1 MKKLSKKLLLSGLAA
16 LTIYSGFNTIDI
28 STTYAKVNY
37 DVFDLEAHRGGIDVR
52 PENTLYSY
60 AYAIELGATSIECD
74 MQLTKD
80 GQIVMS
86 HNPILN
92 SDITRDKNGNYIEN
106 NKYDIRLMT
115 VDELKKFDVG
125 VMDQNCG
132 EYYDLHGK
140 TQFTYDAKIPTLEE
154 LMQLIQSYDDKN
166 IVLNIETKSYP
177 DPASAGYKNNADPK
191 KFVEVFNNIVKKY
204 DMEDRVVLQSFDW
217 QTLIEM
223 KKLNPNISTSA
234 LWQEQPSWGRDS
246 ESLRRYE
253 KKKSP
258 WLGGLDIKDYQG
270 NPVKA
275 AHAIGADIISPY
287 YTEISKQDVDEAHS
301 LGMKVVPWT
310 VNNEKDMTM
319 LLDMGVDGIIS
330 DKPWLLK
337 QVLEKRNIKLHTP
350 TVNVDS
356 PYHTGTDHKDT
367 APTKAGNGN
376 DADRKST
383 RLNSSHEWISRMPS
397 SA

>member
-1 MKKLSKKLLLSGLAA
+1 MKKLSKKLLFSGLAA

-37 DVFDLEAHRGGIDVR
+37 DVFDLEAHRGGRDVR

-92 SDITRDKNGNYIEN
+92 SDITRDENGNYIEN

-125 VMDQNCG
+125 VMDPNCG

-154 LMQLIQSYDDKN
+154 LMQLIQSYGDKN

-275 AHAIGADIISPY
+275 AHAIGVDIISPY
-287 YTEISKQDVDEAHS
+287 YTETSKQDVDEAHS

-310 VNNEKDMTM
+310 VNNEKDMNM

-367 APTKAGNGN
+367 APTEAGNGN
-376 DADRKST
+376 DA
-383 RLNSSHEWISRMPS
+383 
-397 SA
+397 AY

>member
-16 LTIYSGFNTIDI
+16 LTIYSGFNNIDI

-37 DVFDLEAHRGGIDVR
+37 DVFDLEAHRGGRNVR

-92 SDITRDKNGNYIEN
+92 SDITRDENGNYIEN

-125 VMDQNCG
+125 VMDPNCG

-154 LMQLIQSYDDKN
+154 LMQLIQSYGDKN

-310 VNNEKDMTM
+310 VNNEKDMNM

-367 APTKAGNGN
+367 APTEAGNGN
-376 DADRKST
+376 DA
-383 RLNSSHEWISRMPS
+383 
-397 SA
+397 AY

>member
-16 LTIYSGFNTIDI
+16 LTIYSGFNNIDI

-37 DVFDLEAHRGGIDVR
+37 DVFDLEAHRGGRDVR

-60 AYAIELGATSIECD
+60 AYAIELGAISIECD

-92 SDITRDKNGNYIEN
+92 SDITRDENGNYIEN

-125 VMDQNCG
+125 VMDPNCG

-154 LMQLIQSYDDKN
+154 LMQLIQSYGDKN

-310 VNNEKDMTM
+310 VNNEKDMNM

-350 TVNVDS
+350 TINVDS

-367 APTKAGNGN
+367 APTEAGNGN
-376 DADRKST
+376 DA
-383 RLNSSHEWISRMPS
+383 
-397 SA
+397 AY

>member
-16 LTIYSGFNTIDI
+16 LIIYSGFNNIDI

-37 DVFDLEAHRGGIDVR
+37 DVFDLEAHRGGRDVR

-92 SDITRDKNGNYIEN
+92 SDITRDENGNYIEN

-125 VMDQNCG
+125 VMDPNCG

-154 LMQLIQSYDDKN
+154 LMQLIQSYGDKN

-204 DMEDRVVLQSFDW
+204 DMENRVVLQSFDW

-301 LGMKVVPWT
+301 LDMKIVPWT
-310 VNNEKDMTM
+310 VNNEKDMNM

-350 TVNVDS
+350 TINVDS

-367 APTKAGNGN
+367 APTEAGNGN
-376 DADRKST
+376 DA
-383 RLNSSHEWISRMPS
+383 
-397 SA
+397 AY

>member
-1 MKKLSKKLLLSGLAA
+1 MKKLSKKLLFSGLAA

-37 DVFDLEAHRGGIDVR
+37 DVFDLEAHRGGRDVR

-92 SDITRDKNGNYIEN
+92 SDITRDENGNYIEN
-106 NKYDIRLMT
+106 NKYDIRLIT

-125 VMDQNCG
+125 VMDPNCG

-154 LMQLIQSYDDKN
+154 LMQLIQSYGDKN

-234 LWQEQPSWGRDS
+234 LWQKQPSWGRDS

-258 WLGGLDIKDYQG
+258 WLGDLDIKDYQG

-310 VNNEKDMTM
+310 VNNEKDMNM

-350 TVNVDS
+350 TINVDS

-367 APTKAGNGN
+367 APTEAGNGN
-376 DADRKST
+376 DA
-383 RLNSSHEWISRMPS
+383 
-397 SA
+397 AY

>member
-16 LTIYSGFNTIDI
+16 LTIYSGFNNIDI

-37 DVFDLEAHRGGIDVR
+37 DVFDLEAHRGGRDVR

-92 SDITRDKNGNYIEN
+92 SDITRDENGNYIKN

-154 LMQLIQSYDDKN
+154 LMQLIQSYGDKN

-253 KKKSP
+253 KKKSS

-287 YTEISKQDVDEAHS
+287 YTEISKQDVDEAHFF
-301 LGMKVVPWT
+301 GMKVVPWT
-310 VNNEKDMTM
+310 VNNEKDMNM

-376 DADRKST
+376 DA
-383 RLNSSHEWISRMPS
+383 
-397 SA
+397 AY

>member
-16 LTIYSGFNTIDI
+16 LTVYSGFNNIDI

-37 DVFDLEAHRGGIDVR
+37 DVFDLEAHRGGRDVR

-92 SDITRDKNGNYIEN
+92 SDITRDENGNYIEN

-125 VMDQNCG
+125 VMDPNCG

-154 LMQLIQSYDDKN
+154 LMQLIQSYGDKN

-310 VNNEKDMTM
+310 VNNEKDMNM

-350 TVNVDS
+350 TINVDS

-367 APTKAGNGN
+367 APTEAGNGN
-376 DADRKST
+376 DA
-383 RLNSSHEWISRMPS
+383 
-397 SA
+397 AY

>member
-16 LTIYSGFNTIDI
+16 LTIYSGYNNIDI

-37 DVFDLEAHRGGIDVR
+37 DVFDLEAHRGGRDIR

-92 SDITRDKNGNYIEN
+92 SDITRDENGNYIEN

-125 VMDQNCG
+125 VMDPNCG

-154 LMQLIQSYDDKN
+154 LMQLIQSYGDKN

-301 LGMKVVPWT
+301 LGMKVVSWT
-310 VNNEKDMTM
+310 VNNEKDMNM

-367 APTKAGNGN
+367 APTEAGNGN
-376 DADRKST
+376 DA
-383 RLNSSHEWISRMPS
+383 
-397 SA
+397 AY

>member
-37 DVFDLEAHRGGIDVR
+37 DVFDLEAHRGGRDVR

-92 SDITRDKNGNYIEN
+92 SDITRDENGNYIEN

-125 VMDQNCG
+125 VMDPNCG

-154 LMQLIQSYDDKN
+154 LMQLIQSYGDKN

-310 VNNEKDMTM
+310 VNNEKDMNM

-356 PYHTGTDHKDT
+356 PYHTRIDHKDT
-367 APTKAGNGN
+367 APTEAGNGN
-376 DADRKST
+376 DA
-383 RLNSSHEWISRMPS
+383 
-397 SA
+397 AY

>member
-37 DVFDLEAHRGGIDVR
+37 DVFDLEAHRGGRDIR

-80 GQIVMS
+80 GQIVMI

-92 SDITRDKNGNYIEN
+92 SDITRDENGNYIEN
-106 NKYDIRLMT
+106 NKYDIRLMI

-125 VMDQNCG
+125 VMDPNCG

-154 LMQLIQSYDDKN
+154 LMQLIQSYGDKN

-310 VNNEKDMTM
+310 VNNEKDMNM

-367 APTKAGNGN
+367 APTEAGNGN
-376 DADRKST
+376 DA
-383 RLNSSHEWISRMPS
+383 
-397 SA
+397 AY

>member
-1 MKKLSKKLLLSGLAA
+1 MSGLAA
-16 LTIYSGFNTIDI
+16 LTIYSGFNNIDI

-37 DVFDLEAHRGGIDVR
+37 DVFDLEAHRGGRDVR

-92 SDITRDKNGNYIEN
+92 SDITRDENGNYIKN

-154 LMQLIQSYDDKN
+154 LMQLIQSYGDKN

-310 VNNEKDMTM
+310 VNNEKDMNM

-376 DADRKST
+376 DA
-383 RLNSSHEWISRMPS
+383 
-397 SA
+397 AY

>member
-1 MKKLSKKLLLSGLAA
+1 MNKISKKLLLTGLAA
-16 LTIYSGFNTIDI
+16 LTIYSGFNNIDI

-37 DVFDLEAHRGGIDVR
+37 DVFDLEAHRGGRDVR

-60 AYAIELGATSIECD
+60 AYAMELGATSIECD

-92 SDITRDKNGNYIEN
+92 SDITRDENGNYIEN

-125 VMDQNCG
+125 VMNPNCG

-154 LMQLIQSYDDKN
+154 LMQLIQSYDNKD
-166 IVLNIETKSYP
+166 IILNIETKSYP
-177 DPASAGYKNNADPK
+177 DPESIGYKNNADPK
-191 KFVEVFNNIVKKY
+191 KFVETFNNIVKKY
-204 DMEDRVVLQSFDW
+204 NMEDRVVLQSFDW
-217 QTLIEM
+217 RTLIEM

-253 KKKSP
+253 QEKSP

-270 NPVKA
+270 DPVKA

-310 VNNEKDMTM
+310 VNNEKDMNM

-337 QVLEKRNIKLHTP
+337 QVLEKRNIKLHAP
-350 TVNVDS
+350 TVNVNS
-356 PYHTGTDHKDT
+356 PYHTGIEHKDT
-367 APTKAGNGN
+367 APTEASNGN
-376 DADRKST
+376 DA
-383 RLNSSHEWISRMPS
+383 
-397 SA
+397 AY

>member
-37 DVFDLEAHRGGIDVR
+37 DVFDLEAHRGGRDIR

-92 SDITRDKNGNYIEN
+92 SDITRDENGNYIEN

-125 VMDQNCG
+125 VMDPNCG

-154 LMQLIQSYDDKN
+154 LMQLIQSYGDKN

-310 VNNEKDMTM
+310 VNNEKDMNM

-337 QVLEKRNIKLHTP
+337 QVLEKRNIKLHAP
-350 TVNVDS
+350 TINVDS

-367 APTKAGNGN
+367 APTEAGNGN
-376 DADRKST
+376 DA
-383 RLNSSHEWISRMPS
+383 
-397 SA
+397 AY

>member
-16 LTIYSGFNTIDI
+16 LTIYSGYNNIDI

-37 DVFDLEAHRGGIDVR
+37 DVFDLEAHRGGRDVR

-92 SDITRDKNGNYIEN
+92 SDITRDENGNYIEN
-106 NKYDIRLMT
+106 NKYDICLMT

-154 LMQLIQSYDDKN
+154 LMQLIQSYGDKN

-310 VNNEKDMTM
+310 VNNEKDMNM

-376 DADRKST
+376 DA
-383 RLNSSHEWISRMPS
+383 
-397 SA
+397 AY

>member
-16 LTIYSGFNTIDI
+16 LTIYSGFNNIDI

-37 DVFDLEAHRGGIDVR
+37 DVFDLEAHRGGRDVR

-74 MQLTKD
+74 MQLTKY

-92 SDITRDKNGNYIEN
+92 SDITRDENGNYIKN

-125 VMDQNCG
+125 VMDPNCG

-204 DMEDRVVLQSFDW
+204 NMEDRVVLQSFDW

-376 DADRKST
+376 DA
-383 RLNSSHEWISRMPS
+383 
-397 SA
+397 AY

>member
-52 PENTLYSY
+52 PENTLYSYSY

-376 DADRKST
+376 DA
-383 RLNSSHEWISRMPS
+383 
-397 SA
+397 AY

>member
-1 MKKLSKKLLLSGLAA
+1 MKKLSKKLLLSGLAV
-16 LTIYSGFNTIDI
+16 LTIYSGFNNIDI

-37 DVFDLEAHRGGIDVR
+37 DVFDLEAHRGGRDVR

-92 SDITRDKNGNYIEN
+92 SDITRDENGNYIEN

-125 VMDQNCG
+125 VMDPNCG

-154 LMQLIQSYDDKN
+154 LMQLIQSYGDKN

-191 KFVEVFNNIVKKY
+191 KFVEIFNNIVKKY

-310 VNNEKDMTM
+310 VNNEKDMNM

-376 DADRKST
+376 DA
-383 RLNSSHEWISRMPS
+383 
-397 SA
+397 AY

>member
-16 LTIYSGFNTIDI
+16 LTIYSGYNNIDI

-37 DVFDLEAHRGGIDVR
+37 DVFDLEAHRGGRDVR

-92 SDITRDKNGNYIEN
+92 SDITRDENGNYIEN

-125 VMDQNCG
+125 VMDPNCG

-154 LMQLIQSYDDKN
+154 LMQLIQSYGDKN

-310 VNNEKDMTM
+310 VNNEKDMNM

-337 QVLEKRNIKLHTP
+337 QVLEKRNIRLHTP
-350 TVNVDS
+350 TINVDS

-367 APTKAGNGN
+367 APTEAGNGN
-376 DADRKST
+376 DA
-383 RLNSSHEWISRMPS
+383 
-397 SA
+397 AY

>member
-16 LTIYSGFNTIDI
+16 LTIYSGFNNIDI

-37 DVFDLEAHRGGIDVR
+37 DVFDLEAHRGGRDVR

-92 SDITRDKNGNYIEN
+92 SDITRDENGNYIKN

-154 LMQLIQSYDDKN
+154 LMQLIQSYGDKN

-310 VNNEKDMTM
+310 VNNEKDMNM

-367 APTKAGNGN
+367 APTEAGNSN
-376 DADRKST
+376 DA
-383 RLNSSHEWISRMPS
+383 
-397 SA
+397 AY

>member
-1 MKKLSKKLLLSGLAA
+1 MKKLSKKLLFSGLAA

-37 DVFDLEAHRGGIDVR
+37 DVFDLEAHRGGRDVR

-92 SDITRDKNGNYIEN
+92 SDITRDENGNYIEN

-125 VMDQNCG
+125 VMDPNCG

-154 LMQLIQSYDDKN
+154 LMQLIQSYGDKN

-234 LWQEQPSWGRDS
+234 LWQKQPSWGRDS

-258 WLGGLDIKDYQG
+258 WLGGLDIKDYEG

-310 VNNEKDMTM
+310 VNNEKDMNM

-367 APTKAGNGN
+367 APTEAGNGN
-376 DADRKST
+376 DA
-383 RLNSSHEWISRMPS
+383 
-397 SA
+397 AY

>member
-16 LTIYSGFNTIDI
+16 LTIYSGYNNIDI

-37 DVFDLEAHRGGIDVR
+37 DVFDLEAHRGGRDVR

-92 SDITRDKNGNYIEN
+92 SDITRDENGNYIEN

-125 VMDQNCG
+125 VMDPNCG

-140 TQFTYDAKIPTLEE
+140 TQFTYDAKISTLEE
-154 LMQLIQSYDDKN
+154 LMQLIQSYGDKN

-310 VNNEKDMTM
+310 VNNEKDMNM

-350 TVNVDS
+350 TINVDS

-367 APTKAGNGN
+367 APTEAGNGN
-376 DADRKST
+376 DA
-383 RLNSSHEWISRMPS
+383 
-397 SA
+397 AY

>member
-16 LTIYSGFNTIDI
+16 LTIYSGFNNIDI

-37 DVFDLEAHRGGIDVR
+37 DVFDLEAHRGGRDVR

-92 SDITRDKNGNYIEN
+92 SDITRDENGNYIEN

-125 VMDQNCG
+125 VMDPNCG

-154 LMQLIQSYDDKN
+154 LMQLIQSYGDKN
-166 IVLNIETKSYP
+166 IILNIETKSYP

-301 LGMKVVPWT
+301 LGMKVVPCT
-310 VNNEKDMTM
+310 VNNEKDMNM

-350 TVNVDS
+350 TINVDS

-367 APTKAGNGN
+367 APTEAGNGN
-376 DADRKST
+376 DA
-383 RLNSSHEWISRMPS
+383 
-397 SA
+397 AY

>member
-16 LTIYSGFNTIDI
+16 LTIYSGFNNIDI

-37 DVFDLEAHRGGIDVR
+37 DVFDLEAHRGGRDVR

-92 SDITRDKNGNYIEN
+92 SDITRDENGNYIEN

-125 VMDQNCG
+125 VMDPNCG

-154 LMQLIQSYDDKN
+154 LMQLIQSYGDKN

-301 LGMKVVPWT
+301 LGMKGVPWT
-310 VNNEKDMTM
+310 VNNEKDMNM

-350 TVNVDS
+350 TINVDS

-367 APTKAGNGN
+367 APTEAGNGN
-376 DADRKST
+376 DA
-383 RLNSSHEWISRMPS
+383 
-397 SA
+397 AY

>member
-16 LTIYSGFNTIDI
+16 LTIYSGFNNIDI

-37 DVFDLEAHRGGIDVR
+37 DVFDLEAHRGGRDVR

-92 SDITRDKNGNYIEN
+92 SDITRDENGNYIKN

-125 VMDQNCG
+125 VMDPNCG

-154 LMQLIQSYDDKN
+154 LMQLIQSYGDKN

-253 KKKSP
+253 KKKSS

-275 AHAIGADIISPY
+275 AHAIGTDIISPY

-301 LGMKVVPWT
+301 LDMKIVPWT
-310 VNNEKDMTM
+310 VNNEKDMNM

-376 DADRKST
+376 DA
-383 RLNSSHEWISRMPS
+383 
-397 SA
+397 AY

>member
-16 LTIYSGFNTIDI
+16 LTIYSGFNNIDI

-37 DVFDLEAHRGGIDVR
+37 DVFDLEAHRGGRDVR

-92 SDITRDKNGNYIEN
+92 SDITRDENGNYIEN

-125 VMDQNCG
+125 VMDPNCG
-132 EYYDLHGK
+132 QYYDLHGK

-154 LMQLIQSYDDKN
+154 LMQLIQSYGDKN

-301 LGMKVVPWT
+301 LGMKVIPWT
-310 VNNEKDMTM
+310 VNNEKDMNM

-367 APTKAGNGN
+367 APTEAGNGN
-376 DADRKST
+376 DA
-383 RLNSSHEWISRMPS
+383 
-397 SA
+397 AY

>member
-16 LTIYSGFNTIDI
+16 LTIYSGFNNIDI
-28 STTYAKVNY
+28 STTYAKINY
-37 DVFDLEAHRGGIDVR
+37 DVFDLEAHRGGRDVR

-92 SDITRDKNGNYIEN
+92 SDITRDENGNYIEN

-125 VMDQNCG
+125 VMDPNCG

-154 LMQLIQSYDDKN
+154 LMQLIQSYGDKN

-177 DPASAGYKNNADPK
+177 DPVSAGYKNNADPK

-310 VNNEKDMTM
+310 VNNEKDMNM

-367 APTKAGNGN
+367 APTEAGNGN
-376 DADRKST
+376 DA
-383 RLNSSHEWISRMPS
+383 
-397 SA
+397 AY

>member
-16 LTIYSGFNTIDI
+16 LTVYSGFNNIDI

-37 DVFDLEAHRGGIDVR
+37 DVFDLEAHRGGRDVR

-60 AYAIELGATSIECD
+60 AYAIELGATSIE
-74 MQLTKD
+74 LTKD

-92 SDITRDKNGNYIEN
+92 SDITRDENGNYIEN

-125 VMDQNCG
+125 VMDPNCG

-154 LMQLIQSYDDKN
+154 LMQLIQSYGDKN

-177 DPASAGYKNNADPK
+177 DPVSAGYKNNVDPK

-223 KKLNPNISTSA
+223 KNLNPNISTSA

-310 VNNEKDMTM
+310 VNNEKDMNM

-337 QVLEKRNIKLHTP
+337 QVLEKHNIKLHTP
-350 TVNVDS
+350 TINVDS

-367 APTKAGNGN
+367 APTEAGNGN
-376 DADRKST
+376 DA
-383 RLNSSHEWISRMPS
+383 
-397 SA
+397 AY

>member
-16 LTIYSGFNTIDI
+16 LTIYSGYNNIDI

-37 DVFDLEAHRGGIDVR
+37 DVFDLEAHRGGRDVR

-92 SDITRDKNGNYIEN
+92 SDITRDENGNYIEN

-115 VDELKKFDVG
+115 VDKLKKFDVG
-125 VMDQNCG
+125 VMDPNCG

-154 LMQLIQSYDDKN
+154 LMQLIQSYGDKN

-310 VNNEKDMTM
+310 VNNEKDMNM

-367 APTKAGNGN
+367 APTEAGNGN
-376 DADRKST
+376 DA
-383 RLNSSHEWISRMPS
+383 
-397 SA
+397 AY

>member
-1 MKKLSKKLLLSGLAA
+1 MNTNEKTIQKLLLSGLAA
-16 LTIYSGFNTIDI
+16 LTIYSGFNNIDI

-37 DVFDLEAHRGGIDVR
+37 DVFDLEAHRGGRDVR

-92 SDITRDKNGNYIEN
+92 SDITRDENGNYIEN

-125 VMDQNCG
+125 VMDPNCG

-154 LMQLIQSYDDKN
+154 LMQLIQSYGDKN

-310 VNNEKDMTM
+310 VNVNNEKDMNM

-350 TVNVDS
+350 TINVDS

-367 APTKAGNGN
+367 APTEAGNGN
-376 DADRKST
+376 DA
-383 RLNSSHEWISRMPS
+383 
-397 SA
+397 AY

>member
-1 MKKLSKKLLLSGLAA
+1 MKKLSKKLLFSGLAA
-16 LTIYSGFNTIDI
+16 LTIYSGFNNIDI

-37 DVFDLEAHRGGIDVR
+37 DVFDLEAHRGGRDVR

-92 SDITRDKNGNYIEN
+92 SDITRDENGNYIEN

-125 VMDQNCG
+125 VMDPNCG

-154 LMQLIQSYDDKN
+154 LMQLIQSYGDKN

-310 VNNEKDMTM
+310 VNNEKDMNM

-367 APTKAGNGN
+367 APTEAGNGN
-376 DADRKST
+376 DA
-383 RLNSSHEWISRMPS
+383 
-397 SA
+397 AY

>member
-1 MKKLSKKLLLSGLAA
+1 MKKLSKKLLFSGLAA

-37 DVFDLEAHRGGIDVR
+37 DVFDLEAHRGGRDIR

-92 SDITRDKNGNYIEN
+92 SDITRDENGNYIEN

-125 VMDQNCG
+125 VMDPNCG

-154 LMQLIQSYDDKN
+154 LMQLIQSYGDKN

-310 VNNEKDMTM
+310 VNNEKDMNM

-350 TVNVDS
+350 TINVDS

-367 APTKAGNGN
+367 APTEAGNGN
-376 DADRKST
+376 DA
-383 RLNSSHEWISRMPS
+383 
-397 SA
+397 AY

>member
-16 LTIYSGFNTIDI
+16 LTIYSGFNNIDI

-37 DVFDLEAHRGGIDVR
+37 DIFDLEAHRGGRDVR

-92 SDITRDKNGNYIEN
+92 SDITRDENGNYIEN

-125 VMDQNCG
+125 VMDPNCG

-154 LMQLIQSYDDKN
+154 LMQLIQSYGDKN

-310 VNNEKDMTM
+310 VNNEKDMNM

-350 TVNVDS
+350 TINVDS

-367 APTKAGNGN
+367 APTEAGNGN
-376 DADRKST
+376 DA
-383 RLNSSHEWISRMPS
+383 
-397 SA
+397 AY

>member
-37 DVFDLEAHRGGIDVR
+37 DVFDLEAHHGGRDVR

-92 SDITRDKNGNYIEN
+92 SDITRDENGNYIEN

-125 VMDQNCG
+125 IMDPNCG

-154 LMQLIQSYDDKN
+154 LMQLIQSYGDKN

-177 DPASAGYKNNADPK
+177 DPVSAGYKNNADPK

-204 DMEDRVVLQSFDW
+204 DMDDRVVLQSFDW

-234 LWQEQPSWGRDS
+234 LWQEQPSWERDS

-275 AHAIGADIISPY
+275 AHAIGADIISSY

-310 VNNEKDMTM
+310 VNNEKDMNM

-367 APTKAGNGN
+367 APTEAGNGN
-376 DADRKST
+376 DA
-383 RLNSSHEWISRMPS
+383 
-397 SA
+397 AY

>member
-37 DVFDLEAHRGGIDVR
+37 DVFDLEAHRGGRDIR
-52 PENTLYSY
+52 PENALYSY

-80 GQIVMS
+80 DQIVMS

-92 SDITRDKNGNYIEN
+92 SDITRDENGNYIEN

-125 VMDQNCG
+125 VMDPNCG

-154 LMQLIQSYDDKN
+154 LMQLIQSYGDKN

-310 VNNEKDMTM
+310 VNNEKDMNM

-350 TVNVDS
+350 TINVDS

-367 APTKAGNGN
+367 APTEAGNGN
-376 DADRKST
+376 DA
-383 RLNSSHEWISRMPS
+383 
-397 SA
+397 AY

>member
-37 DVFDLEAHRGGIDVR
+37 DVFDLEAHRGGRDIR

-92 SDITRDKNGNYIEN
+92 SDITRDENGNYIEN

-125 VMDQNCG
+125 VMDPNCG

-154 LMQLIQSYDDKN
+154 LMQLIQSYGDKN

-310 VNNEKDMTM
+310 VNNEKDMNM

-350 TVNVDS
+350 TINVDS

-367 APTKAGNGN
+367 APTEAGNGN
-376 DADRKST
+376 DAAK
-383 RLNSSHEWISRMPS
+383 P
-397 SA
+397 

>member
-16 LTIYSGFNTIDI
+16 LTIYSGFNNIDI

-37 DVFDLEAHRGGIDVR
+37 DVFDLEAHRGGRDVR

-92 SDITRDKNGNYIEN
+92 SDITRDENGNYIEN

-125 VMDQNCG
+125 VMDPNCG

-154 LMQLIQSYDDKN
+154 LMQLIQSYGDKN

-310 VNNEKDMTM
+310 VNNEKDMNM

-376 DADRKST
+376 DA
-383 RLNSSHEWISRMPS
+383 
-397 SA
+397 AY

>member
-16 LTIYSGFNTIDI
+16 LTIYSGYNNIDI

-37 DVFDLEAHRGGIDVR
+37 DVFDLEAHRGGRDVR

-92 SDITRDKNGNYIEN
+92 SDITRDENGNYIEN

-125 VMDQNCG
+125 VMDPNCG

-154 LMQLIQSYDDKN
+154 LMQLIQSYGDKN

-258 WLGGLDIKDYQG
+258 WLDGLDIKDYQG
-270 NPVKA
+270 NPVKS

-310 VNNEKDMTM
+310 VNNEKDMNM

-350 TVNVDS
+350 TINVDS

-367 APTKAGNGN
+367 APTEAGNGN
-376 DADRKST
+376 DA
-383 RLNSSHEWISRMPS
+383 
-397 SA
+397 AY

>member
-16 LTIYSGFNTIDI
+16 LTIYSGFNNIDI

-37 DVFDLEAHRGGIDVR
+37 DVFDLEAHRGGRDVR

-92 SDITRDKNGNYIEN
+92 SDITRDENGNYIKN

-115 VDELKKFDVG
+115 VDELKKFEVG
-125 VMDQNCG
+125 VMDPNCG

-154 LMQLIQSYDDKN
+154 LMQLIQSYGDKN

-258 WLGGLDIKDYQG
+258 WLGGLDIKDYQR

-310 VNNEKDMTM
+310 VNNEKDMNM

-376 DADRKST
+376 DA
-383 RLNSSHEWISRMPS
+383 
-397 SA
+397 AY

>member
-16 LTIYSGFNTIDI
+16 LTIYSGFNNIDI

-37 DVFDLEAHRGGIDVR
+37 DVFDLEAHRGGRDVR

-92 SDITRDKNGNYIEN
+92 SDITRDENGNYIKN

-125 VMDQNCG
+125 VMDPNCG

-154 LMQLIQSYDDKN
+154 LMQLIQSYGDKN

-191 KFVEVFNNIVKKY
+191 KFVEIFNNIVKKY

-253 KKKSP
+253 KKKSS

-275 AHAIGADIISPY
+275 AHAIGTDIISPY

-301 LGMKVVPWT
+301 LDMKIVPWT
-310 VNNEKDMTM
+310 VNNEKDMNM

-376 DADRKST
+376 DA
-383 RLNSSHEWISRMPS
+383 
-397 SA
+397 AY